1 MRNLYCAK
9 ILFVAL
15 VWAKIAAAING
26 NAPVEDYP
34 AEAPVT
40 TNATDLSLDEAKV
53 FEWWDSGVIDGDEAR
68 EILDLIE
75 EGNLQEA
82 CMLAEV
88 YALEGCATESS
99 REKPHRKMSGKKA
112 QGKDAAH
119 ISAAHVGAENS
130 QKQDTRPSIVP
141 HGHIEW
147 RGRTDS
153 LGHLESE
160 RTELRL
166 DFYRYSLRLG
176 TQSLLTYKNAGSEAH
191 LGQIS
196 TKELHSNIPLDTL
209 WGTAAFYPI
218 WKFRLGALLDT
229 AKTTRASFGFVYD
242 KGTELELAYWRHQH
256 TGTGDSSETLR
267 TERHSVSAAAKGNW
281 GNVAAWWIP
290 ENGRDIP
297 LIKIQLHYREKTDAA
312 TVAWK
317 ADAYLHG
324 NSLPKEAHLSS
335 TIASSRFWGSQ
346 TLAVTTADSWRSKFG
361 VNARTIIPLRSDSS
375 KTRMKASVATG
386 PAILRSEVS
395 ATCLQAEER
404 CRQNDLALK
413 IRSTWDIESG
423 EPIASGASVIPHEQ
437 LAFTGKI
444 RARHTRGK
452 GFDPPLYEAGA
463 TYALDSFNSAGVAVA
478 IPKGSPA
485 RELQVRSSA
494 EVGTDFLQLS
504 LAVTFRRTSETPLHP
519 LHAAFFARF
528 IF

>member
-1 MRNLYCAK
+1 MRKLYCAK
-9 ILFVAL
+9 ILFVTL

-26 NAPVEDYP
+26 NAPVGEHP

-53 FEWWDSGVIDGDEAR
+53 FEWWDSGIIDGDEAR

-88 YALEGCATESS
+88 YALEGCATENR

-130 QKQDTRPSIVP
+130 QKQDTRPSVIP
-141 HGHIEW
+141 HGYIEW

-209 WGTAAFYPI
+209 WGTAVFYPI

-229 AKTTRASFGFVYD
+229 AKTTRASLGFVH
-242 KGTELELAYWRHQH
+242 GSGELELAYWRHQH
-256 TGTGDSSETLR
+256 TAAGDSSETYG
-267 TERHSVSAAAKGNW
+267 TERHSISTAAKGNW

-290 ENGRDIP
+290 ENGHDIP
-297 LIKIQLHYREKTDAA
+297 LIKIQLHYREKTDLA

-324 NSLPKEAHLSS
+324 DSLPREAHLSS

-346 TLAVTTADSWRSKFG
+346 TLAVTAADSWRSKFG

-386 PAILRSEVS
+386 PAILRSEAS
-395 ATCLQAEER
+395 ATCLQAEEH

-423 EPIASGASVIPHEQ
+423 EQ

-504 LAVTFRRTSETPLHP
+504 LAVTFRRTAEEEFHP

>member
-1 MRNLYCAK
+1 MRKLYCAR
-9 ILFVAL
+9 ILFAAL
-15 VWAKIAAAING
+15 VWALVWSTVAASQ
-26 NAPVEDYP
+26 
-34 AEAPVT
+34 
-40 TNATDLSLDEAKV
+40 SLDEAKV
-53 FEWWDSGVIDGDEAR
+53 FEWWDSGVINGDEAR

-88 YALEGCATESS
+88 YALESCAADNPL
-99 REKPHRKMSGKKA
+99 EKQHRKASAPKKLRKESTRTEDTHTSKEKA
-112 QGKDAAH
+112 TRT
-119 ISAAHVGAENS
+119 
-130 QKQDTRPSIVP
+130 QKQEARPSVIP
-141 HGHIEW
+141 HGYIEW

-229 AKTTRASFGFVYD
+229 AKTTRASLGFVYD

-256 TGTGDSSETLR
+256 TGTGDSSETLH
-267 TERHSVSAAAKGNW
+267 TERHSVSAMAKGNW
-281 GNVAAWWIP
+281 GSFATWWIP
-290 ENGRDIP
+290 GRDIP
-297 LIKIQLHYREKTDAA
+297 LFKIQLHYREKTDLA

-324 NSLPKEAHLSS
+324 DTLPREAHLSS

-375 KTRMKASVATG
+375 KTRLKASATTG
-386 PAILRSEVS
+386 PAILRSEAS
-395 ATCLQAEER
+395 ATCLQAEEH

-423 EPIASGASVIPHEQ
+423 EQ

-452 GFDPPLYEAGA
+452 GFAPPLYEAGA

-504 LAVTFRRTSETPLHP
+504 LAVTFRRTAETPLHP

>member
-1 MRNLYCAK
+1 MRKLYCAK

-40 TNATDLSLDEAKV
+40 ANATDLSLDEAKV

-88 YALEGCATESS
+88 YALESCATENR
-99 REKPHRKMSGKKA
+99 REKPHRKASAPKKLRKESTRTEDTHTSKEKVARA
-112 QGKDAAH
+112 QK
-119 ISAAHVGAENS
+119 
-130 QKQDTRPSIVP
+130 KDTRPSIVP

-176 TQSLLTYKNAGSEAH
+176 NQSLLTYKNAGSEAH

-229 AKTTRASFGFVYD
+229 ARTTRASLGFVH
-242 KGTELELAYWRHQH
+242 GSGELELAYWRHQH
-256 TGTGDSSETLR
+256 TAAGDSSETYG
-267 TERHSVSAAAKGNW
+267 TERHSISTMAKGNW
-281 GNVAAWWIP
+281 GSFATWWIP
-290 ENGRDIP
+290 ENGHDIP
-297 LIKIQLHYREKTDAA
+297 LFKIQLHYREKTDVA

-346 TLAVTTADSWRSKFG
+346 TFAVTAADSWRSKLG
-361 VNARTIIPLRSDSS
+361 VNARTIIPLEGDSS
-375 KTRMKASVATG
+375 RTRLKASAETG

-395 ATCLQAEER
+395 ATCLQAEEH

-423 EPIASGASVIPHEQ
+423 EQ
-437 LAFTGKI
+437 LAFNGKI

-452 GFDPPLYEAGA
+452 GFAPPLYEAGA

-485 RELQVRSSA
+485 REFQVRSSA

-504 LAVTFRRTSETPLHP
+504 LAVTFRRTAETPLHP

>member
-1 MRNLYCAK
+1 MRKLYCAR
-9 ILFVAL
+9 ILFATLVWAL
-15 VWAKIAAAING
+15 VWPTVAMSQ
-26 NAPVEDYP
+26 
-34 AEAPVT
+34 
-40 TNATDLSLDEAKV
+40 SLDEAKV

-68 EILDLIE
+68 EILNLIE

-88 YALEGCATESS
+88 YALESCATESR

-119 ISAAHVGAENS
+119 IGAENS
-130 QKQDTRPSIVP
+130 QKQDARPSIVP

-229 AKTTRASFGFVYD
+229 ARTTRASLGFVYD
-242 KGTELELAYWRHQH
+242 KETELELAYWRHQH
-256 TGTGDSSETLR
+256 TAAGDSSETYG
-267 TERHSVSAAAKGNW
+267 TERHSISTAAKGNW

-297 LIKIQLHYREKTDAA
+297 LIRIQLHYREKTDLA

-324 NSLPKEAHLSS
+324 DSLPREAHLSS

-346 TLAVTTADSWRSKFG
+346 TLAVTAADSWRSKFG

-375 KTRMKASVATG
+375 KTRMKASAATG
-386 PAILRSEVS
+386 PAILRSEAS

-413 IRSTWDIESG
+413 IRSIWDIESG
-423 EPIASGASVIPHEQ
+423 EPITSGASVIPHEQ
-437 LAFTGKI
+437 LAFNGKI
-444 RARHTRGK
+444 RARHTRGR

-504 LAVTFRRTSETPLHP
+504 LAVTFRRTAETPLHP
-519 LHAAFFARF
+519 LHAAMKARITF
-528 IF
+528 

>member
-1 MRNLYCAK
+1 MRKLYCAK
-9 ILFVAL
+9 ILFVTL

-26 NAPVEDYP
+26 NAPVGEHP

-53 FEWWDSGVIDGDEAR
+53 FEWWDSGIIDGDEAR

-88 YALEGCATESS
+88 YALEGCATENR

-119 ISAAHVGAENS
+119 VGAENS
-130 QKQDTRPSIVP
+130 RPSVIP
-141 HGHIEW
+141 HGYIEW

-229 AKTTRASFGFVYD
+229 AKTTRASLGFVYD

-256 TGTGDSSETLR
+256 TGTGDSSETLH
-267 TERHSVSAAAKGNW
+267 TERHSVSAMAKGNW
-281 GNVAAWWIP
+281 GSFATWWIP
-290 ENGRDIP
+290 ENGHDIP
-297 LIKIQLHYREKTDAA
+297 LFKIQLHYREKTDLA

-324 NSLPKEAHLSS
+324 DSLPREAHLSS

-346 TLAVTTADSWRSKFG
+346 TLAVTAADSWRSKFG

-386 PAILRSEVS
+386 PAILRSEAS

-423 EPIASGASVIPHEQ
+423 EQ

-452 GFDPPLYEAGA
+452 GFAPPLYEAGA

-504 LAVTFRRTSETPLHP
+504 LAVTFRRTAETPLHP
-519 LHAAFFARF
+519 LHAALKARIMF
-528 IF
+528 

>member
-1 MRNLYCAK
+1 MRKLYCAK

-40 TNATDLSLDEAKV
+40 ANATDLSLDEAKV

-88 YALEGCATESS
+88 YALESCATENR

-119 ISAAHVGAENS
+119 ISTAHVGAENS
-130 QKQDTRPSIVP
+130 RPSVIP
-141 HGHIEW
+141 HGYIEW

-166 DFYRYSLRLG
+166 HFYRYSLRLG

-229 AKTTRASFGFVYD
+229 AKTTRASLGFVYD

-256 TGTGDSSETLR
+256 TGTGDSSETLH
-267 TERHSVSAAAKGNW
+267 TERHSISAAAKGNW

-297 LIKIQLHYREKTDAA
+297 LFKMQLHYREKTDFA

-324 NSLPKEAHLSS
+324 DSLPREAHLSS

-346 TLAVTTADSWRSKFG
+346 TLAVTAADSWRSKFG
-361 VNARTIIPLRSDSS
+361 VNARTIIPLRSDSC
-375 KTRMKASVATG
+375 KTRMKASAATG
-386 PAILRSEVS
+386 PAILRSEAS
-395 ATCLQAEER
+395 ATCLQAEEH

-413 IRSTWDIESG
+413 IRSTRDIESG
-423 EPIASGASVIPHEQ
+423 EQ
-437 LAFTGKI
+437 LAFNGKI

>member
-1 MRNLYCAK
+1 MRKLYCAK
-9 ILFVAL
+9 FLFVAL
-15 VWAKIAAAING
+15 VWAKIAAAIND

-40 TNATDLSLDEAKV
+40 ASATDLSLDEAQV
-53 FEWWDSGVIDGDEAR
+53 FEWWDSGIIDGDEAR
-68 EILDLIE
+68 EILDLLE
-75 EGNLQEA
+75 EGNTPEA

-88 YALEGCATESS
+88 YAQEGCATEKQL
-99 REKPHRKMSGKKA
+99 EKQHRKASAKKN
-112 QGKDAAH
+112 
-119 ISAAHVGAENS
+119 VGRETARTEDTHTS
-130 QKQDTRPSIVP
+130 KEKVSPAQKQDARPSIVP

-153 LGHLESE
+153 LGHLENE

-176 TQSLLTYKNAGSEAH
+176 TQSLLTYKSAGSEAH
-191 LGQIS
+191 LGQVS

-229 AKTTRASFGFVYD
+229 AKTTRASLGFVYD

-256 TGTGDSSETLR
+256 TGTGDSSETLH
-267 TERHSVSAAAKGNW
+267 TERHSVSAMAKGNW
-281 GNVAAWWIP
+281 GNFATWWIP
-290 ENGRDIP
+290 GRDIP
-297 LIKIQLHYREKTDAA
+297 LFKIQLHYREKTDLA

-324 NSLPKEAHLSS
+324 DSLPREAHLSS

-346 TLAVTTADSWRSKFG
+346 TLAVTAADSWRSKFG
-361 VNARTIIPLRSDSS
+361 VNARTIIPLEGDSS
-375 KTRMKASVATG
+375 RTRMKASAATG
-386 PAILRSEVS
+386 PAILRSEAS

-423 EPIASGASVIPHEQ
+423 EQ
-437 LAFTGKI
+437 LAFNGKI

-452 GFDPPLYEAGA
+452 GFAPPLYEAGA

-504 LAVTFRRTSETPLHP
+504 LAVTFRRTAEEEFHP

-528 IF
+528 NF

>member
-1 MRNLYCAK
+1 MRKLYCAR
-9 ILFVAL
+9 ILFAAL
-15 VWAKIAAAING
+15 VWALVWSTVAASQ
-26 NAPVEDYP
+26 
-34 AEAPVT
+34 
-40 TNATDLSLDEAKV
+40 SLDEAKV

-88 YALEGCATESS
+88 YALESCVTEKQL
-99 REKPHRKMSGKKA
+99 EKQHRNASAKKKLRKESTRTEDTHTSKEKVTRA
-112 QGKDAAH
+112 QKKDA
-119 ISAAHVGAENS
+119 
-130 QKQDTRPSIVP
+130 RPSVIP

-176 TQSLLTYKNAGSEAH
+176 TQSLLTYRNAGSEAH

-229 AKTTRASFGFVYD
+229 AKTTRASLGFVYD

-256 TGTGDSSETLR
+256 TGTSDSSEPYG
-267 TERHSVSAAAKGNW
+267 TERHSISAAAKGNW

-290 ENGRDIP
+290 ENGHDIP
-297 LIKIQLHYREKTDAA
+297 LIKIQLHYREKTDLA

-324 NSLPKEAHLSS
+324 DSLPREAHLSS

-346 TLAVTTADSWRSKFG
+346 TLAVTAADSWRSKFG

-375 KTRMKASVATG
+375 KTRMKASAATG
-386 PAILRSEVS
+386 PAILRSEAS

-423 EPIASGASVIPHEQ
+423 EQ
-437 LAFTGKI
+437 LAFNGKI

-452 GFDPPLYEAGA
+452 GFAPPLYEAGA

-485 RELQVRSSA
+485 RELQVRSST

-504 LAVTFRRTSETPLHP
+504 LAVTFRRTAETPLHP

>member
-1 MRNLYCAK
+1 MRKLYCAR
-9 ILFVAL
+9 ILFAAL
-15 VWAKIAAAING
+15 VWALVWSTVAASQ
-26 NAPVEDYP
+26 
-34 AEAPVT
+34 
-40 TNATDLSLDEAKV
+40 SLDEAKV

-75 EGNLQEA
+75 EGNTPEA

-88 YALEGCATESS
+88 YALEGCATEN
-99 REKPHRKMSGKKA
+99 RRKKPHRKASAPKKLRKESTRTEDTHTSKEKA
-112 QGKDAAH
+112 TRT
-119 ISAAHVGAENS
+119 
-130 QKQDTRPSIVP
+130 QKQEARPSVIP
-141 HGHIEW
+141 HGYIEW

-166 DFYRYSLRLG
+166 HFYRYSLRLG

-229 AKTTRASFGFVYD
+229 AKTTRASLGFVYD

-256 TGTGDSSETLR
+256 TAAGDSSETYG
-267 TERHSVSAAAKGNW
+267 TERHSVSTAAKGNW

-290 ENGRDIP
+290 GRDIP
-297 LIKIQLHYREKTDAA
+297 LFKIQLHYREKTDLA

-324 NSLPKEAHLSS
+324 DSLPREAHLSS

-346 TLAVTTADSWRSKFG
+346 TFAVTAADSWKSKFG
-361 VNARTIIPLRSDSS
+361 VNARTIIPLEGDSS
-375 KTRMKASVATG
+375 KTRLKASAATG
-386 PAILRSEVS
+386 PAILRSEAS
-395 ATCLQAEER
+395 ATCLQAEEH

-423 EPIASGASVIPHEQ
+423 EQ

-504 LAVTFRRTSETPLHP
+504 LAVTFRRTAEEEFHP

>member
-15 VWAKIAAAING
+15 VWALVWSTVAASQ
-26 NAPVEDYP
+26 
-34 AEAPVT
+34 
-40 TNATDLSLDEAKV
+40 SLDEAKV

-88 YALEGCATESS
+88 YALEGCVTESS

-119 ISAAHVGAENS
+119 VGAENS
-130 QKQDTRPSIVP
+130 QPSVIP
-141 HGHIEW
+141 HGYIEW

-153 LGHLESE
+153 LGHLENE
-160 RTELRL
+160 RTVLRL

-218 WKFRLGALLDT
+218 WKFRLGAFLDT
-229 AKTTRASFGFVYD
+229 AKTTRASLGFVH
-242 KGTELELAYWRHQH
+242 GSGELELAYWRHQH
-256 TGTGDSSETLR
+256 TGTIDSSETLH
-267 TERHSVSAAAKGNW
+267 TERHSVSAMVKGNW
-281 GNVAAWWIP
+281 GSFATWWIP

-297 LIKIQLHYREKTDAA
+297 LIKILLHYREKTDFA

-324 NSLPKEAHLSS
+324 DSLPREAHLSS

-346 TLAVTTADSWRSKFG
+346 TFAVTTADSWRSKFG

-375 KTRMKASVATG
+375 KTRMKASATTG
-386 PAILRSEVS
+386 PTILRSEAS
-395 ATCLQAEER
+395 ATCLQAEEH

-423 EPIASGASVIPHEQ
+423 EQ

-504 LAVTFRRTSETPLHP
+504 LAVTFRRTAEEEFHP

>member
-1 MRNLYCAK
+1 MRKLYCAK

-15 VWAKIAAAING
+15 VWAKIAASQ
-26 NAPVEDYP
+26 
-34 AEAPVT
+34 
-40 TNATDLSLDEAKV
+40 SLDEAKV

-88 YALEGCATESS
+88 YALESCAADNPL
-99 REKPHRKMSGKKA
+99 EKQHRKASAPKKLRKESTRTEDTHTSKEKA
-112 QGKDAAH
+112 TRT
-119 ISAAHVGAENS
+119 
-130 QKQDTRPSIVP
+130 QKQEARPSVIP
-141 HGHIEW
+141 HGYIEW

-153 LGHLESE
+153 LGHLENE

-229 AKTTRASFGFVYD
+229 AKTTRASLGFVYD
-242 KGTELELAYWRHQH
+242 KVTELELAYWRHQH
-256 TGTGDSSETLR
+256 TGTGDSSETYG
-267 TERHSVSAAAKGNW
+267 TERHSISTAAKGNW

-297 LIKIQLHYREKTDAA
+297 LFKIQLHYREKTDFA

-324 NSLPKEAHLSS
+324 DSLPREAHLSS

-346 TLAVTTADSWRSKFG
+346 TLAVTAADSWRSKFG
-361 VNARTIIPLRSDSS
+361 VNARTIIRLRSDSS
-375 KTRMKASVATG
+375 KTRMKTSAATG
-386 PAILRSEVS
+386 PAILRSEAS

-423 EPIASGASVIPHEQ
+423 EQ
-437 LAFTGKI
+437 LAFNGKI

-478 IPKGSPA
+478 IPKGSLA

-504 LAVTFRRTSETPLHP
+504 LAVTFRRTAETPLHP

>member
-1 MRNLYCAK
+1 MRNLYCAR
-9 ILFVAL
+9 ILFAAL
-15 VWAKIAAAING
+15 VWAHVWSTVAASQ
-26 NAPVEDYP
+26 
-34 AEAPVT
+34 
-40 TNATDLSLDEAKV
+40 SLDEAKV
-53 FEWWDSGVIDGDEAR
+53 FEWWDSGIIDGDEAR

-88 YALEGCATESS
+88 YALEGCVTESS

-130 QKQDTRPSIVP
+130 QKQDTRPSVIP
-141 HGHIEW
+141 HGYIEW

-166 DFYRYSLRLG
+166 HFYRYSLRLG
-176 TQSLLTYKNAGSEAH
+176 TQSLLTYRNAGSEAH

-229 AKTTRASFGFVYD
+229 AKTTRASLGFVYD

-256 TGTGDSSETLR
+256 TGTGDFSETLH
-267 TERHSVSAAAKGNW
+267 TERHSVSAMAKGNW
-281 GNVAAWWIP
+281 GNFATWWIP
-290 ENGRDIP
+290 GRDIP
-297 LIKIQLHYREKTDAA
+297 LFKIQLHYREKTDLA

-324 NSLPKEAHLSS
+324 DTLPKEAHLSS

-346 TLAVTTADSWRSKFG
+346 TFAVTAADSWRSKFG

-375 KTRMKASVATG
+375 KTRMKASAATG
-386 PAILRSEVS
+386 PAILRSEAS

-423 EPIASGASVIPHEQ
+423 EPIASDASVIPHEQ
-437 LAFTGKI
+437 LAFNGKI

-452 GFDPPLYEAGA
+452 GFAPPLYEAGA

-504 LAVTFRRTSETPLHP
+504 LAVTFRRTAEEEFHP

>member
-1 MRNLYCAK
+1 MRNLYCAR
-9 ILFVAL
+9 ILFAALAWALIWTSVA
-15 VWAKIAAAING
+15 ASQPI
-26 NAPVEDYP
+26 
-34 AEAPVT
+34 
-40 TNATDLSLDEAKV
+40 DEAKV
-53 FEWWDSGVIDGDEAR
+53 FEWWDSGTIDGDEAR
-68 EILDLIE
+68 EILDLLE
-75 EGNLQEA
+75 EGNMQEA

-88 YALEGCATESS
+88 YALESCTTENR
-99 REKPHRKMSGKKA
+99 REKPHRKTSTKKA
-112 QGKDAAH
+112 LGKDASRATH
-119 ISAAHVGAENS
+119 VRAASIPEHN
-130 QKQDTRPSIVP
+130 TLPSIVP

-166 DFYRYSLRLG
+166 DFYRYSLRIG

-229 AKTTRASFGFVYD
+229 ARTTRASLGFDYD
-242 KGTELELAYWRHQH
+242 KETELELAYWRHQH
-256 TGTGDSSETLR
+256 IGASNSSQMR
-267 TERHSVSAAAKGNW
+267 STERHSISAMTKGNW
-281 GNVAAWWIP
+281 GNFAAWWIP

-297 LIKIQLHYREKTDAA
+297 LFKIQLHYREKTDLA

-317 ADAYLHG
+317 AEAYLHG
-324 NSLPKEAHLSS
+324 DSLPKETHLSS

-346 TLAVTTADSWRSKFG
+346 TLAMTASDSWKSKFG
-361 VNARTIIPLRSDSS
+361 INARTIIPLKGDSS
-375 KTRMKASVATG
+375 RTRIKASAATG
-386 PAILRSEVS
+386 PAILRSEAS

-423 EPIASGASVIPHEQ
+423 KPIASDASVIPHEQ
-437 LAFTGKI
+437 LAFNGKI

-463 TYALDSFNSAGVAVA
+463 TYALNSFNSAGVAVA

-494 EVGTDFLQLS
+494 EVGTDCLQLS
-504 LAVTFRRTSETPLHP
+504 LAVTFRRTAETPLHP
-519 LHAAFFARF
+519 LHAAMKARMMF
-528 IF
+528 

>member
-1 MRNLYCAK
+1 MRKLYCAK

-15 VWAKIAAAING
+15 VWAKIAASQ
-26 NAPVEDYP
+26 
-34 AEAPVT
+34 
-40 TNATDLSLDEAKV
+40 SLDEAKV

-88 YALEGCATESS
+88 YALESCAADNPL
-99 REKPHRKMSGKKA
+99 EKQHRKASAPKKLRKESTRTEDTHTSKEKA
-112 QGKDAAH
+112 TRT
-119 ISAAHVGAENS
+119 
-130 QKQDTRPSIVP
+130 QKQEARPSVIP
-141 HGHIEW
+141 HGYIEW

-153 LGHLESE
+153 LGHLENE

-229 AKTTRASFGFVYD
+229 AKTTRASLGFVYD
-242 KGTELELAYWRHQH
+242 KVTELELAYWRHQH
-256 TGTGDSSETLR
+256 TGTGDSSETYG
-267 TERHSVSAAAKGNW
+267 TERHSISTAAKGNW

-297 LIKIQLHYREKTDAA
+297 LFKIQLHYREKTDFA

-324 NSLPKEAHLSS
+324 DSLPREAHLSS

-346 TLAVTTADSWRSKFG
+346 TLAVTAADSWRSKFG

-375 KTRMKASVATG
+375 KTRMKTSAATG
-386 PAILRSEVS
+386 PAILRSEAS

-423 EPIASGASVIPHEQ
+423 EQ
-437 LAFTGKI
+437 LAFNGKI

-478 IPKGSPA
+478 IPKGSLA

-504 LAVTFRRTSETPLHP
+504 LAVTFRRTAETPLHP

>member
-1 MRNLYCAK
+1 MRKLYCAR
-9 ILFVAL
+9 ILFATLVWAL
-15 VWAKIAAAING
+15 VWPTVAMSQ
-26 NAPVEDYP
+26 
-34 AEAPVT
+34 
-40 TNATDLSLDEAKV
+40 SLDEAKV

-68 EILDLIE
+68 EILNLIE

-88 YALEGCATESS
+88 YALEGCVTESR

-119 ISAAHVGAENS
+119 IGAENS
-130 QKQDTRPSIVP
+130 QKQDARPSIVP

-229 AKTTRASFGFVYD
+229 ARTTRASLGFVYD

-256 TGTGDSSETLR
+256 TAAGDSSETYG
-267 TERHSVSAAAKGNW
+267 TERHSISTAAKGNW

-290 ENGRDIP
+290 ENRRDIP
-297 LIKIQLHYREKTDAA
+297 LIKIQLHYREKTDFA

-324 NSLPKEAHLSS
+324 DTLPREAHLSS

-346 TLAVTTADSWRSKFG
+346 TLAVTAADSWRSKFG

-375 KTRMKASVATG
+375 KTRMKASAATG
-386 PAILRSEVS
+386 PAILRSEAS

-437 LAFTGKI
+437 LAFNGKI
-444 RARHTRGK
+444 RARHTRGR

-504 LAVTFRRTSETPLHP
+504 LAVTFRRTAETPLHP
-519 LHAAFFARF
+519 LHAAMKARITF
-528 IF
+528 

>member
-1 MRNLYCAK
+1 MRKLYCAR
-9 ILFVAL
+9 ILFAALVWAL
-15 VWAKIAAAING
+15 VWAKIATATND

-40 TNATDLSLDEAKV
+40 ASATDLSLDEAKV

-88 YALEGCATESS
+88 YALEGCATDNPP
-99 REKPHRKMSGKKA
+99 KKQHRKASGKKA
-112 QGKDAAH
+112 QAKDAAH
-119 ISAAHVGAENS
+119 ISTAHVGAENT
-130 QKQDTRPSIVP
+130 QKQDARPSVIP
-141 HGHIEW
+141 HGYIEW

-176 TQSLLTYKNAGSEAH
+176 NQSLLTYKNAGSEAH

-229 AKTTRASFGFVYD
+229 AKTTRASLGFVHVN
-242 KGTELELAYWRHQH
+242 GELELAYWRHQH
-256 TGTGDSSETLR
+256 TGTSDSSETYG
-267 TERHSVSAAAKGNW
+267 TERHSISTAAKGNW
-281 GNVAAWWIP
+281 GNVAVWWIP
-290 ENGRDIP
+290 GRDIP
-297 LIKIQLHYREKTDAA
+297 LFKIQLHYREKTDLA

-324 NSLPKEAHLSS
+324 DSLPREAHLSS

-375 KTRMKASVATG
+375 KTRMKASAATG
-386 PAILRSEVS
+386 PAILRSEAS
-395 ATCLQAEER
+395 ATCLQAEEH

-413 IRSTWDIESG
+413 IQSSWNFENANSAHERFVFSG
-423 EPIASGASVIPHEQ
+423 K
-437 LAFTGKI
+437 FRT
-444 RARHTRGK
+444 RHTRDE
-452 GFDPPLYEAGA
+452 GFGTPLYEAGA

-504 LAVTFRRTSETPLHP
+504 LAVTFRRTAEEEFHP

>member
-1 MRNLYCAK
+1 
-9 ILFVAL
+9 
-15 VWAKIAAAING
+15 
-26 NAPVEDYP
+26 
-34 AEAPVT
+34 
-40 TNATDLSLDEAKV
+40 
-53 FEWWDSGVIDGDEAR
+53 
-68 EILDLIE
+68 
-75 EGNLQEA
+75 
-82 CMLAEV
+82 
-88 YALEGCATESS
+88 
-99 REKPHRKMSGKKA
+99 
-112 QGKDAAH
+112 
-119 ISAAHVGAENS
+119 
-130 QKQDTRPSIVP
+130 
-141 HGHIEW
+141 
-147 RGRTDS
+147 
-153 LGHLESE
+153 
-160 RTELRL
+160 L

-229 AKTTRASFGFVYD
+229 AKTTRASLGFVYD

-256 TGTGDSSETLR
+256 TGTIDTSETLR
-267 TERHSVSAAAKGNW
+267 TERHSVSAMAKGNW
-281 GNVAAWWIP
+281 GSFATWWIP
-290 ENGRDIP
+290 GRDIP
-297 LIKIQLHYREKTDAA
+297 LIKIQLHYREKTDFA

-324 NSLPKEAHLSS
+324 DSLPREAHLSS

-346 TLAVTTADSWRSKFG
+346 TLAVTAADSWRSKFG
-361 VNARTIIPLRSDSS
+361 VNARTIIPLEGDSS

-386 PAILRSEVS
+386 PAILRSEAS
-395 ATCLQAEER
+395 ATCLQAEEH

-423 EPIASGASVIPHEQ
+423 EQ
-437 LAFTGKI
+437 LAFNGKI

-452 GFDPPLYEAGA
+452 GFAPPLYEAGA

>member
-1 MRNLYCAK
+1 MRNLYYAK

-15 VWAKIAAAING
+15 VWALVWSTVAASQ
-26 NAPVEDYP
+26 
-34 AEAPVT
+34 
-40 TNATDLSLDEAKV
+40 SLDEAKV
-53 FEWWDSGVIDGDEAR
+53 FEWWDSGIIDGDEAR

-75 EGNLQEA
+75 EGNTPEA

-112 QGKDAAH
+112 QGKDAGH
-119 ISAAHVGAENS
+119 ISAAHIGAENS
-130 QKQDTRPSIVP
+130 QKQDARPSIVP

-153 LGHLESE
+153 LGHLENE

-176 TQSLLTYKNAGSEAH
+176 TQSLLTYKSAGSEAH
-191 LGQIS
+191 LGQVS

-229 AKTTRASFGFVYD
+229 ARTTRASLGFVH
-242 KGTELELAYWRHQH
+242 GSGELELAYWRHQH
-256 TGTGDSSETLR
+256 TGTSDSSETLH
-267 TERHSVSAAAKGNW
+267 TERHSVSAMAKGNW
-281 GNVAAWWIP
+281 GSFAAWWIP
-290 ENGRDIP
+290 ENGHDIP
-297 LIKIQLHYREKTDAA
+297 LFKIQLHYREKTDAA

-324 NSLPKEAHLSS
+324 DSLPREAHLSS

-346 TLAVTTADSWRSKFG
+346 TLAVTAADSWRSKFG

-375 KTRMKASVATG
+375 KTRMKASAETG
-386 PAILRSEVS
+386 PGALRGTAS
-395 ATCLQAEER
+395 ATCLSAEER

-413 IRSTWDIESG
+413 IQSSWNFENANS
-423 EPIASGASVIPHEQ
+423 AHER
-437 LAFTGKI
+437 FVFSGKI
-444 RARHTRGK
+444 RARHTREE
-452 GFDPPLYEAGA
+452 GFGAPLYEAGVA
-463 TYALDSFNSAGVAVA
+463 YAQDAFNNASVTFT
-478 IPKGSPA
+478 IPKGTPS
-485 RELQVRSSA
+485 REIRLRSNT
-494 EVGTDFLQLS
+494 EIGNDFLQLS
-504 LAVTFRRTSETPLHP
+504 LAVTFRRTAETPLHP

-528 IF
+528 IFRCGSTRRNKSACGPKGVHP

>member
-1 MRNLYCAK
+1 MRKLYCAR
-9 ILFVAL
+9 ILFAAL
-15 VWAKIAAAING
+15 VWALVWSTVAASQ
-26 NAPVEDYP
+26 
-34 AEAPVT
+34 
-40 TNATDLSLDEAKV
+40 SLDEAKV

-88 YALEGCATESS
+88 YALESCAADNPL
-99 REKPHRKMSGKKA
+99 EKQHRKASAPKKLRKESTRTEDTHTSKEKA
-112 QGKDAAH
+112 TRT
-119 ISAAHVGAENS
+119 
-130 QKQDTRPSIVP
+130 QKQEARPSVIP
-141 HGHIEW
+141 HGYIEW

-229 AKTTRASFGFVYD
+229 AKTTRASLGFVYD

-256 TGTGDSSETLR
+256 TGTGDSSETLH
-267 TERHSVSAAAKGNW
+267 TERHSVSAMAKGNW
-281 GNVAAWWIP
+281 GSFATWWIP
-290 ENGRDIP
+290 GRDIP
-297 LIKIQLHYREKTDAA
+297 LFKIQLHYREKTDLA

-324 NSLPKEAHLSS
+324 DSLPREAHLSS

-346 TLAVTTADSWRSKFG
+346 TLAVTAVDSWRSKFG
-361 VNARTIIPLRSDSS
+361 VNARTIIPLEGDSS
-375 KTRMKASVATG
+375 RTRLKASAETG
-386 PAILRSEVS
+386 PDALRGTAS
-395 ATCLQAEER
+395 ATCLSAEER
-404 CRQNDLALK
+404 CRQNDFDLRIK
-413 IRSTWDIESG
+413 SSWNVDR
-423 EPIASGASVIPHEQ
+423 EQ
-437 LAFTGKI
+437 LAFSGKI
-444 RARHTRGK
+444 RTRHTRDE
-452 GFDPPLYEAGA
+452 GFGTPLYEAGA

-504 LAVTFRRTSETPLHP
+504 LAVTFRRTAETPLHP
-519 LHAAFFARF
+519 LHAALKARIMF
-528 IF
+528 